1 MFSKLDSE
9 PRDGTGDQWKITEIH
24 TYTHIRTHKFPVSIE
39 MWKRVIPNR
48 SRDAIRRIPREGAD
62 IDKVREIQF
71 QECVSL

>member
-9 PRDGTGDQWKITEIH
+9 PRDATGDQWKITEIH
-24 TYTHIRTHKFPVSIE
+24 THTHTPARAHKFPVSIE
-39 MWKRVIPNR
+39 MWKRVIPV
-48 SRDAIRRIPREGAD
+48 SRCNPNSTGGAD